1 MRNRKSKG
9 PGKMSSMETSNV
21 SKGMSEIEQI
31 PLEKKSVTLTHHF
44 FILTFHYHFLDFFL
58 ESMAKVARM

>member
-1 MRNRKSKG
+1 
-9 PGKMSSMETSNV
+9 METSNV
-21 SKGMSEIEQI
+21 SKGMSEVEQI